1 MKKVFIAALTAVV
14 ALTSC
19 GGDDKNSGDSAKGNY
34 TKEEIAL
41 GDSVSTAFGEAQGA
55 DALTQIQRMLP
66 MMPADKQKAF
76 SKDEFLKGV
85 ELIMTADTANV
96 AFLFGIQQGLR
107 MQGILMADLGVP
119 VDAKEIVASFAK
131 VLKSDTID
139 QAQLA
144 MYQMNMQNLGQE
156 IQALQQKKA
165 EEEALKSP
173 EAVENIEAGKKYAD
187 ERVAEGFTRTD
198 SGLVYKIN
206 NEGTGEKVGP
216 NDIVSVKYVG
226 KHIDGTEFDRSPGDA
241 PSQMNASG
249 VVKGFQEGLAL
260 LGKGGSATIVIP
272 GDLGYGALG
281 RGPIGKMET
290 LVFEITVDDIQK
302 PAAPV
307 APVQK

>member
-19 GGDDKNSGDSAKGNY
+19 GGDDKNSGESAKGNY

-41 GDSVSTAFGEAQGA
+41 GDSVSIAFGEAQGA
-55 DALTQIQRMLP
+55 DALSQIQRMLP

-85 ELIMTADTANV
+85 ELVMTVDTANV

-119 VDAKEIVASFAK
+119 VDAKDIVAAFSK

-139 QAQLA
+139 QAKLA
-144 MYQMNMQNLGQE
+144 IYQMNMQNLGQE

-173 EAVENIEAGKKYAD
+173 EAIENIEAGKKYAD

-241 PSQMNASG
+241 PSKMNASG
-249 VVKGFQEGLAL
+249 VVKGFQEGLEL

-302 PAAPV
+302 PATPEAP
-307 APVQK
+307 AQK